1 MPARIAAGGALTLV
15 TPARAQARAL
25 DWQPEA
31 KHPHHQRPYP
41 QPGYQPRVEVMP
53 HLWAHGV
60 KTASVTGG
68 GRERL
73 EWTPGAPSG
82 AARPVAFNLL
92 DFHPQRH
99 REFDTPY
106 LNQEEAA
113 VWSWQPA

>member
-1 MPARIAAGGALTLV
+1 MDAG
-15 TPARAQARAL
+15 RA
-25 DWQPEA
+25 
-31 KHPHHQRPYP
+31 
-41 QPGYQPRVEVMP
+41 
-53 HLWAHGV
+53 
-60 KTASVTGG
+60 
-68 GRERL
+68 
-73 EWTPGAPSG
+73 SG